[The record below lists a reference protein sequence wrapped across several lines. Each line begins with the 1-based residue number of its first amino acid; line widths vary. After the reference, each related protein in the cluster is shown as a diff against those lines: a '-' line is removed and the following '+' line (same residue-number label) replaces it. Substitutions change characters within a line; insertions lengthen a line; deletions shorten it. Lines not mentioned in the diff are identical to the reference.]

1 MKRNV
6 KTESMKK
13 AVQFGAGNIGRGFI
27 GAVLAHAGYRVVF
40 ADVNREVVERLEREG
55 RYTVHVMDVT
65 RSTEVVEGVSAVDAS
80 GVEAVA
86 AVADAD
92 LVTTAVGLNV
102 LPRLAPA
109 LAEGIA
115 LRRERGMDR
124 PLNVIA
130 CENGLGASS
139 RLRTAVLERMDDSL
153 RRYCVQHVGFPD
165 CSVDRIVP
173 PLRCDTPLDVV
184 TERFY
189 EWNVDEDAFVGPPPR
204 IEGMNLTHDLTAYVE
219 RKLFTLN
226 TGHAITA
233 YLGRLRGYATI
244 HLSIADRQLRSI
256 VREAM
261 RESGEGLS
269 ARYGFDREA
278 HYRYID
284 RIIARF
290 ENPCLNDLVER
301 VGREP
306 LRKLGPADRLVRP
319 TLTAREYG
327 YPTPALT
334 LGIGAALLY
343 DNPDDPESV
352 AMLRRIEQQGLAE
365 AVADFTGIPADAPI
379 QEAIAEARYAAG
391 RLLG

>member
-1 MKRNV
+1 
-6 KTESMKK
+6 MKK

-27 GAVLAHAGYRVVF
+27 GALLAHAGYRVVF
-40 ADVNREVVERLEREG
+40 ADVNREVVDRIEREG
-55 RYTVHVMDVT
+55 RYTVHIMDVT
-65 RSTEVVEGVSAVDAS
+65 CSTETVEGVTAVDSTGA
-80 GVEAVA
+80 GAIEAIA
-86 AVADAD
+86 EAD

-102 LPRLAPA
+102 LPRIAPVLAR
-109 LAEGIA
+109 GIG
-115 LRRERGMDR
+115 LRQEREVGR

-130 CENGLGASS
+130 CENGIGASS
-139 RLRTAVLERMDDSL
+139 RLREAVFACMDEPL
-153 RRYCVQHVGFPD
+153 RRYCERYVGFPD

-173 PLRCDTPLDVV
+173 PVRCDNPIDVV
-184 TERFY
+184 AERFY
-189 EWNVDEDAFVGPPPR
+189 EWNVDEDAFVGPPPH
-204 IEGMNLTHDLTAYVE
+204 IEGMNLTHELSAYVE

-244 HLSIADRQLRSI
+244 HESITDRQLRSV

-261 RESGEGLS
+261 RESGLGLS
-269 ARYGFDREA
+269 ARYGLDREE
-278 HYRYID
+278 HFRYID
-284 RIIARF
+284 RIIGRF
-290 ENPCLNDLVER
+290 ENPYLDDRVER

-306 LRKLGPADRLVRP
+306 LRKLGPTDRLVRP
-319 TLTAREYG
+319 MLTAREYG
-327 YPTPALT
+327 YPTLALT

-352 AMLRRIEQQGLAE
+352 EMMRRIEQQGLTD

-379 QEAIAEARYAAG
+379 QEAIAQARYAAG